1 MGCWTRCGFALAVLN
16 QQAQVKAEDL
26 WPVTAVGWDSG
37 TATLLLSG
45 THYPAK
51 AALTAVPVGD
61 EVEKS
66 LALH

>member
-1 MGCWTRCGFALAVLN
+1 M
-16 QQAQVKAEDL
+16 
-26 WPVTAVGWDSG
+26 TAVGWDSG

-45 THYPAK
+45 THYLAK